1 MSLDLVRS
9 TTNVAENNSWYKFGF
24 QWSLSKEATT
34 GTKQSSQLPYPSHY
48 VDSYSVVNL
57 RFKQSSLNYLWNT
70 TKCQTAGYDIPFIQ
84 SIIFILSRCL
94 VEHYPMW
101 ICFITAGRERRSVP
115 LDVDAG
121 WSVFPQWRFCVD
133 LCSAHGTSLFSI
145 KPHGNTILTK
155 YMLKSKIKIKFI

>member
-9 TTNVAENNSWYKFGF
+9 TTNIAKTNSWHKFGLH
-24 QWSLSKEATT
+24 WRLPRDVTT
-34 GTKQSSQLPYPSHY
+34 GTKQSYLILATVLGLKPRVQTKLY
-48 VDSYSVVNL
+48 
-57 RFKQSSLNYLWNT
+57 YLWNT
-70 TKCQTAGYDIPFIQ
+70 SKCQTAGYDIPFIQ
-84 SIIFILSRCL
+84 SIIFISSRCL

-145 KPHGNTILTK
+145 EPHGDTILTK

>member
-1 MSLDLVRS
+1 MIWWEAQPTLQKTILDINLAFNEVCQKRQPLELNKAVS
-9 TTNVAENNSWYKFGF
+9 YLILATMLT
-24 QWSLSKEATT
+24 LS
-34 GTKQSSQLPYPSHY
+34 
-48 VDSYSVVNL
+48 DVNL

-84 SIIFILSRCL
+84 SIIFISSRCL

-145 KPHGNTILTK
+145 KPHGDTILTK
-155 YMLKSKIKIKFI
+155 YMLKSKLN

>member
-1 MSLDLVRS
+1 MSVDLVRS
-9 TTNVAENNSWYKFGF
+9 TTNIAKTNSWHKFGLH
-24 QWSLSKEATT
+24 WRLPRDVTT
-34 GTKQSSQLPYPSHY
+34 GTKQSYLILATVLGLKPRVQTKLY
-48 VDSYSVVNL
+48 
-57 RFKQSSLNYLWNT
+57 YLWNT

-101 ICFITAGRERRSVP
+101 ICFITAVRERRSVP

-145 KPHGNTILTK
+145 KPHGDTILTK